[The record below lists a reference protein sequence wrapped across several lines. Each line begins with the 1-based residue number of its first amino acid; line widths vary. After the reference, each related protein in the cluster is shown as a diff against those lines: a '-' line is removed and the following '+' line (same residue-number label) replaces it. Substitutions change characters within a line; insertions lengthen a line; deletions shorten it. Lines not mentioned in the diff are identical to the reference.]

1 MATRA
6 ATVQITMPQM
16 GESVT
21 EGTVLGWLKQVGDRV
36 EQDEPLVEISTDKV
50 DAELPS
56 PAAGTLVKIL
66 AEPDSTVDVGA
77 VLGEIDTNGDAPAAD
92 EPDQPADEPSAE
104 AAPAETPPTDA
115 ELVDVAFPEMGDS
128 VAEGTVLEWRVKPGD
143 SVAVDDPL
151 VEISTDKVDAE
162 LPSPVAGTVQEILVE
177 ADQTVGVG
185 SVLCRIAAGA
195 GAAPDAAG
203 NGPVQ
208 PAAEPVTPATT
219 SGSGNGANATPVAVR
234 TANAH
239 GVDIDS
245 ISGTGPRGRVTK
257 DDVLAAVEGNGAPAA
272 PKAAPEPAAAA
283 TTPIRGPAAML
294 VKFMNESRSI
304 PTATSFRT
312 LPVDVLDG
320 RRKELKASGKKLSFT
335 HLIAWAIVQAA
346 RDMPV
351 MGHAYGEDDGK
362 PQRVAPGSLSLGLA
376 VDVER
381 KDGTRSLIVPVV
393 HDASEMDF
401 GAFAARYDELV
412 AGARDNTLPT
422 DAYQGANITLTNPG
436 GIGTVASV
444 PRLMP
449 GQGTIVA
456 TGAIGYPPGLTT
468 VDPDRLRELGVQKVM
483 TMTSTYDHRVIQGA
497 ESGAFLRRIDD
508 LLQGEDGF
516 YEGVFEAVGMT
527 GVAEGPASA
536 AAVTADEPVPAG
548 AVPAAGPV
556 ADASLLQAVQAAT
569 SLVKA
574 HRMHGH
580 LAAQL
585 DPLGSAPVG
594 DPALDPATVNLTEEL
609 MRRIPASVLRVA
621 VAGDTFA
628 EALPALRET
637 YTGTIAYEIEHIS
650 DHEQRVWL
658 RQAIECGR
666 YREPLPD
673 EAKRTLLQRLSEVEA
688 LENYLHKA
696 FLGKKQF
703 SIEGLDTL
711 VPMLDEVIELTSAEG
726 AREIVLGMAHRGRLN
741 VLAHTVGRPY
751 EAILAEF
758 EGEQTLAVDTA
769 APEGGTGDVKYHYGA
784 SGTYATSTGRGVT
797 VTLSPNPSHLE
808 YVNPVIEGRARAD
821 QTSRKARDLTHD
833 PAAVVPVLIHGDAAF
848 PGQGIVAETLNLQA
862 LPGYSTGGTVH
873 VIANNQLGFTTDP
886 EESRST
892 RYASDPAKGFDMPI
906 IHVNADDVE
915 ACISAMRLAT
925 AFRQTF
931 GRDSLIDLIGY
942 RRFGHNETDEPAY
955 TQPQMY
961 ELIKKHPPVRKLY
974 AERLEAEGVVS
985 AADSE
990 RMAEEAYAKVGEAH
1004 EELKRS
1010 MGGPPETGE
1019 MELDRTMSREPRTTV
1034 AEDTLRSVG
1043 EQLLR
1048 VPDDFSVHRKL
1059 KPFLERR
1066 RAVFEEDATV
1076 DWAHAEALAF
1086 ASLLALGVPVRLT
1099 GQDTERGTFSQR
1111 HAVLHDSETGTRWCP
1126 LQHLRDANAPFEL
1139 HNSPLSE
1146 QACVGFEYGYSV
1158 QAPDALVLWEAQF
1171 GDFVNSAQ
1179 VTIDQFLTSG
1189 LAKWGQTSRL
1199 SLLLPH
1205 GYEGSGPEHSSARLE
1220 RFLQAAAEG
1229 NMRVANCTTPAQYF
1243 HLLRRQALVSKPR
1256 PLILMTPKSLLRL
1269 PAATSKLVELAE
1281 GGFERVIDD
1290 PRFGAGSDREGVTK
1304 LVLCSG
1310 KVYYDIAGHEE
1321 REQQDHIAV
1330 ARVELLYPFPE
1341 AELVEL
1347 MESYPN
1353 LERVAWVQEEPR
1365 NMGARAFMRRRM
1377 AGILP
1382 ERLSYDYVGR
1392 QLRAAPG
1399 EGYSAAHKREQARI
1413 VRVAL
1418 DLEEDKLEPDSSA
1431 QRPLM

>member
-6 ATVQITMPQM
+6 TSVQITMPQM

-21 EGTVLGWLKQVGDRV
+21 EGTILGWLKQVGDRV
-36 EQDEPLVEISTDKV
+36 EADEPLVEVSTDKV
-50 DAELPS
+50 DAEIPA

-66 AEPDSTVDVGA
+66 VEADETVEVGS
-77 VLGEIDTNGDAPAAD
+77 VLGEI
-92 EPDQPADEPSAE
+92 EPDGTAT
-104 AAPAETPPTDA
+104 AARLRPPPKSLRRPPTA
-115 ELVDVAFPEMGDS
+115 PRGGKTVDVTFPEMGDS
-128 VAEGTVLEWRVKPGD
+128 VAEGTILEWRVKVGD
-143 SVAVDDPL
+143 AVAVDDPL

-162 LPSPVAGTVQEILVE
+162 VPSPVAGTIAEILID
-177 ADQTVGVG
+177 ADETVPVG

-195 GAAPDAAG
+195 GAS

-208 PAAEPVTPATT
+208 PKAEPAEVKPAAEAPAT
-219 SGSGNGANATPVAVR
+219 NGGNATPVAAR
-234 TANAH
+234 IANAH
-239 GVDIDS
+239 GLDVS
-245 ISGTGPRGRVTK
+245 AISGSGPRGRVTK
-257 DDVLAAVEGNGAPAA
+257 EDVLAAVEGNGAPAA
-272 PKAAPEPAAAA
+272 PAGAAVE
-283 TTPIRGPAAML
+283 PIRGPAATL

-312 LPVDVLDG
+312 LPVDTLDA
-320 RRKELKASGKKLSFT
+320 RRKALKGAGKKLSFT

-351 MGHAYGEDDGK
+351 MGHAYAEQDGK
-362 PQRVAPGSLSLGLA
+362 PQRVTPGTVSLGLA

-381 KDGTRSLIVPVV
+381 KDGSRSLVVPVLR
-393 HDASEMDF
+393 DASELSFTD
-401 GAFAARYDELV
+401 FAARYDELV
-412 AGARDNTLPT
+412 VGARDNTLQP

-456 TGAIGYPPGLTT
+456 TGAIGYPPGLTGA
-468 VDPDRLRELGVQKVM
+468 DPAKLAELGVQKVM

-497 ESGAFLRRIDD
+497 ESGAFLRRIEQ

-516 YEGVFEAVGMT
+516 YDSIFGEL
-527 GVAEGPASA
+527 GVAPPAEA
-536 AAVTADEPVPAG
+536 PTVTAAEPVPAA
-548 AVPAAGPV
+548 AVPAAAPA
-556 ADASLLQAVQAAT
+556 ADVDPALLQAVQAAT

-580 LAAQL
+580 LAARL
-585 DPLGSAPVG
+585 DPLGSEPVG
-594 DPALDPATVNLTEEL
+594 DPALEPATVGLNEDL

-621 VAGDTFA
+621 CPGDSFA
-628 EALPALRET
+628 DALPNLRRI

-658 RQAIECGR
+658 RQAIESAA
-666 YREPLPD
+666 YRQPVSPD
-673 EAKRTLLQRLSEVEA
+673 DRRQLLARLSEVEA
-688 LENYLHKA
+688 LESYLHKA

-703 SIEGLDTL
+703 SIEGLDAL
-711 VPMLDEVIELTSAEG
+711 VPMLDETIELGAAGG

-751 EAILAEF
+751 AAILAEF
-758 EGEQTLAVDTA
+758 EGEQTIAVETA

-784 SGTYATSTGRGVT
+784 SGTYPTQAGRSVT

-821 QTSRKARDLTHD
+821 QTTRKAREIVHD

-848 PGQGIVAETLNLQA
+848 PGQGIVSETLNLQA
-862 LPGYSTGGTVH
+862 LPGYSTGGTIH
-873 VIANNQLGFTTDP
+873 LIANNQLGFTTDP
-886 EESRST
+886 YESRST

-915 ACISAMRLAT
+915 ACISAVRLAH
-925 AFRQTF
+925 AFRETF
-931 GRDSLIDLIGY
+931 GRDALIDVIGY

-961 ELIKKHPPVRKLY
+961 EAIKNHAPVRKLY
-974 AERLEAEGVVS
+974 ADQLIADGVITQEEAERLAS
-985 AADSE
+985 
-990 RMAEEAYAKVGEAH
+990 EAYEQVAQAH
-1004 EELKRS
+1004 AELKES
-1010 MGGPPETGE
+1010 IGAPPDTGTH
-1019 MELDRTMSREPRTTV
+1019 ELDRTMSREPRTTV
-1034 AEDTLRSVG
+1034 PSETLRSIG
-1043 EQLLR
+1043 EQLLHL
-1048 VPDDFSVHRKL
+1048 PDGFALHRKL
-1059 KPFLERR
+1059 KPLLERR
-1066 RAVFEEDATV
+1066 HEVLTEGGPI
-1076 DWAHAEALAF
+1076 DWSHAESLAF
-1086 ASLLALGVPVRLT
+1086 GSLLALGVPVRLT

-1111 HAVLHDSETGTRWCP
+1111 HAVLHDSKTGERYSP

-1146 QACVGFEYGYSV
+1146 QACLGFEYGYSV

-1179 VTIDQFLTSG
+1179 VIIDQFLVSG

-1199 SLLLPH
+1199 TLLLPH
-1205 GYEGSGPEHSSARLE
+1205 GYEGSGPEHSSGRVE

-1229 NMRVANCTTPAQYF
+1229 NVRVANCTTPAQYF

-1256 PLILMTPKSLLRL
+1256 PLIVMTPKSLLRL
-1269 PAATSKLVELAE
+1269 PAATSTLEELSD
-1281 GGFERVIDD
+1281 GHFERVIDD
-1290 PRFGAGSDREGVTK
+1290 PRFADGGRDQVTK

-1310 KVYYDIAGHEE
+1310 KIYYDIAGHEE
-1321 REQQDHIAV
+1321 RDAADHIAI

-1341 AELVEL
+1341 DDLVKL
-1347 MESYPN
+1347 IDSYPN

-1365 NMGARAFMRRRM
+1365 NMGPRAFMRRRM
-1377 AGILP
+1377 AKILP
-1382 ERLSYDYVGR
+1382 QHMSYDYVGR
-1392 QLRAAPG
+1392 QLRAATG

-1418 DLEEDKLEPDSSA
+1418 DLEEDRLEPDSSA